1 MKEASG
7 AVQDLMRDTA
17 QLFDQASKINSQV
30 LQIDTFAQPETV
42 KALLKN
48 LEQSRKQYKETLER
62 ARSCTANLVN
72 DENHDSTDELDA
84 LQKERD
90 ELRRQAVAKSNELS
104 LLLDSMRQVQLA
116 SAQLI
121 QM

>member
-1 MKEASG
+1 MKEAS
-7 AVQDLMRDTA
+7 AAIQDLMRDA
-17 QLFDQASKINSQV
+17 ANLFDQASKINSQI

-42 KALLKN
+42 KTLLKN
-48 LEQSRKQYKETLER
+48 LEQSRKQYKESLAR
-62 ARSCTANLVN
+62 ARSYTAKLVS
-72 DENHDSTDELDA
+72 DERHDSTDDLDS

-90 ELRRQAVAKSNELS
+90 ELHRQAIAKSTELG
-104 LLLDSMRQVQLA
+104 LLLDCMRQVQLA

>member
-1 MKEASG
+1 
-7 AVQDLMRDTA
+7 MRDA
-17 QLFDQASKINSQV
+17 ANLFDQASKINSQI

-42 KALLKN
+42 KTLLKN

-62 ARSCTANLVN
+62 ARSCTAKLVN
-72 DENHDSTDELDA
+72 EEKHDSTDDLDA

-90 ELRRQAVAKSNELS
+90 ELRRQAVAKSNELG